1 MSYRFVG
8 PSSVRRVITLTLLF
22 SAFVSGSHSE
32 RVLSTEWTLGRTLDG
47 QPDLQGVWA
56 NNSATPVERPRY
68 LADTAEFSD
77 EELAEVEAKYA
88 ELFASGASDAAFAD
102 SVFEAVLEDGVQF
115 TSRDTATGNY
125 NQFWLVGREFEKR
138 TSLIVDPVDGRIPP
152 LTKVAQEQLDLRV
165 KYLESHPADTWEDRR
180 LSERCVTFGLP
191 NLFAGYNTYYQILQT
206 SEYFVI
212 LSEMI
217 HDVRIIPLDGRPP
230 IGGSI
235 GQWHGDSRGWWED
248 ETLVVETTNFS
259 MKSESPFPLYRRVR
273 PSGKNLRLME
283 RFTRV
288 GRNSIEHEF
297 TVEDGTT
304 FTQPW
309 SAMIPLKR
317 SEDPLFEYAC
327 HEGNIGM
334 TGILAGHRAQ
344 E

>member
-1 MSYRFVG
+1 MLYRFVG
-8 PSSVRRVITLTLLF
+8 LSRRAMMLMLF
-22 SAFVSGSHSE
+22 SAFVGGGHSE
-32 RVLSTEWTLGRTLDG
+32 QVLSAEWTLGRTPDG

-56 NNSATPVERPRY
+56 NNSATPVERPRH

-77 EELAEVEAKYA
+77 EELAGIKARYT
-88 ELFASGASDAAFAD
+88 ELFESGASDAAFAD
-102 SVFEAVLEDGVQF
+102 SVFEAVLGNSVQF
-115 TSRDTATGNY
+115 TSRDTSTGNY
-125 NQFWLVGREFEKR
+125 NQFWMVGREFEKR

-152 LTKVAQEQLDLRV
+152 LTAVAQAQLDLRA

-206 SEYFVI
+206 PEYFVI

-217 HDVRIIPLDGRPP
+217 HDVRIIPLDGRVP
-230 IGGSI
+230 IGESI
-235 GQWHGDSRGWWED
+235 DQWHGDSRGWWEN
-248 ETLVVETTNFS
+248 ETLVVETANFS
-259 MKSESPFPLYRRVR
+259 TKSESPFPLYRRVR
-273 PSGKNLRLME
+273 PSGKNLRLVE

-288 GRNSIEHEF
+288 GPNTIEHEF

-309 SAMIPLKR
+309 SVMIPLKK

-327 HEGNIGM
+327 HEGNVGM
-334 TGILAGHRAQ
+334 VGILAGHRAQ

>member
-22 SAFVSGSHSE
+22 STFVSGSHSE

-77 EELAEVEAKYA
+77 EELAEVEARYA

-180 LSERCVTFGLP
+180 LSERCVTFP
-191 NLFAGYNTYYQILQT
+191 N
-206 SEYFVI
+206 
-212 LSEMI
+212 
-217 HDVRIIPLDGRPP
+217 
-230 IGGSI
+230 
-235 GQWHGDSRGWWED
+235 
-248 ETLVVETTNFS
+248 
-259 MKSESPFPLYRRVR
+259 
-273 PSGKNLRLME
+273 
-283 RFTRV
+283 
-288 GRNSIEHEF
+288 
-297 TVEDGTT
+297 
-304 FTQPW
+304 
-309 SAMIPLKR
+309 
-317 SEDPLFEYAC
+317 
-327 HEGNIGM
+327 
-334 TGILAGHRAQ
+334 
-344 E
+344 